1 MKKAFIFSFISY
13 FVYFSLFYLFLGN
26 VLEGFYLII
35 GLVLG
40 QIFLIPVFKEVNYQS
55 GTKISVKWLW
65 SKKVFFEI

>member
-1 MKKAFIFSFISY
+1 MKKTFIFTFLSY
-13 FVYFSLFYLFLGN
+13 FVYTVLFYLFLGN